1 MDWFKIFESRCVFHL
16 HPIIWKGTWNIF
28 KSLQAKMMLRNAPAK
43 RVLNFFFRFI
53 VKIKNPFSGG
63 HSGASFF
70 PSSISV
76 LQNAA
81 PLRIGMSMFLKIF
94 SDVLIDKFRLR
105 LNFLTK
111 LDFLDK
117 SYSDSSKNLN
127 LGSVVLL
134 EKS

>member
-1 MDWFKIFESRCVFHL
+1 
-16 HPIIWKGTWNIF
+16 
-28 KSLQAKMMLRNAPAK
+28 
-43 RVLNFFFRFI
+43 
-53 VKIKNPFSGG
+53 
-63 HSGASFF
+63 
-70 PSSISV
+70 
-76 LQNAA
+76 
-81 PLRIGMSMFLKIF
+81 MFLKIS